1 MSLCTEELRLYHF
14 LKIIYVFIYCKST
27 VLQQKIFLKICEKM
41 WVSILG
47 RINLWWGAPL
57 WCGGQSHLE
66 WQTSSEFWTGV
77 FGEKISSLN
86 ITLAGRRRLLMG
98 GRQDDQQGVCW
109 GNRWTGVWPSPK
121 VVGWQWYG
129 KRQKRPDGLGEWTWR
144 LRARAS
150 SGLIYMLWPE

>member
-1 MSLCTEELRLYHF
+1 
-14 LKIIYVFIYCKST
+14 
-27 VLQQKIFLKICEKM
+27 M
-41 WVSILG
+41 WLSILG

-109 GNRWTGVWPSPK
+109 GNRWTGAVAFTQGSGVAMIREEVETWWPWWMD
-121 VVGWQWYG
+121 VEVEG
-129 KRQKRPDGLGEWTWR
+129 KSVIKTYLHALAWITEQMVMSSVRQKTGKMKTKGRQWCW
-144 LRARAS
+144 
-150 SGLIYMLWPE
+150 